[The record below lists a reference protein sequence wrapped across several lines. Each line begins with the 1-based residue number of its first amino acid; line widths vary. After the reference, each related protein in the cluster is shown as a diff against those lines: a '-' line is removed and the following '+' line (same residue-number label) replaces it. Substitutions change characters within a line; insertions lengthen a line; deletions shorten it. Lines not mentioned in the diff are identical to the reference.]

1 MEVAKQYSRRRR
13 RNPSIDRLSDLP
25 DSILCHILSFLLT
38 RNSVATSILSRRW
51 RYLWSF
57 VPNLDFYFE
66 VKSNTIDRVL
76 LLHKL
81 QKIDTFRITEGG
93 YDYSVCQIETWI
105 RFAVERNVKN
115 LDLHFDYEG
124 WVPPSPKCLLTCKTL
139 VDLRLTNCTLFPVIA
154 GAVCLPSLKILH
166 LQFYHEYET
175 LPHLLSGCPVL
186 EDLLLQLYFNYCS
199 CKISSPTIKSLRI
212 NFHYDDCNEDEDEG
226 EDIYDRLE
234 IDTPALVYLELVD
247 SPNHHIKCGPL
258 TSLLR
263 ADISFR
269 DYVGR
274 GSLHSRSLVEF
285 IDRLHNI
292 QFLKLDLSHYSEEIA
307 QAAFPAQT
315 TTFHHLIELELTADC
330 RFLWKFLENADN
342 LEILTFSECCEE
354 IQGRAKPPL
363 PAPSCI
369 LSRLRMIK
377 LVKIK
382 GKRHEFRYI
391 KYLLR
396 NAKVLKR
403 MKITYSEYLDSQKM
417 INMLKK
423 ISLFRRGSRAC
434 KVAFVGVR

>member
-1 MEVAKQYSRRRR
+1 MEVAKHYSRRRR
-13 RNPSIDRLSDLP
+13 RNFSIDRLSDLP

-57 VPNLDFYFE
+57 VPNLDFDFE
-66 VKSNTIDRVL
+66 VESTTIDRVL

-93 YDYSVCQIETWI
+93 YDYSVRQIEAWI

-139 VDLRLTNCTLFPVIA
+139 VDLRLTNCTLFPVIT

-186 EDLLLQLYFNYCS
+186 ENLLLQLYFNYCS
-199 CKISSPTIKSLRI
+199 CRISSPTIKSLRI
-212 NFHYDDCNEDEDEG
+212 NFHYDDYIDFGDY
-226 EDIYDRLE
+226 IDR
-234 IDTPALVYLELVD
+234 
-247 SPNHHIKCGPL
+247 G
-258 TSLLR
+258 
-263 ADISFR
+263 FF
-269 DYVGR
+269 
-274 GSLHSRSLVEF
+274 HSRSLVEF

-307 QAAFPAQT
+307 HAAFPAQT
-315 TTFHHLIELELTADC
+315 TTFHNLIELELTADC
-330 RFLWKFLENADN
+330 RLLWKFLENAEN

-363 PAPSCI
+363 PVPRCI

-382 GKRHEFRYI
+382 GKKHEFGYI
-391 KYLLR
+391 RYLLR

>member
-25 DSILCHILSFLLT
+25 DSILCHILSFLPT
-38 RNSVATSILSRRW
+38 KISVRTTILARRW

-57 VPNLDFYFE
+57 VPNLDFEFPD
-66 VKSNTIDRVL
+66 KSAAIDRVL

-81 QKIDTFRITEGG
+81 QKIDTFRITEGYG
-93 YDYSVCQIETWI
+93 YNDCQIETWI

-115 LDLHFDYEG
+115 LDLHFCYEG

-139 VDLRLTNCTLFPVIA
+139 VDLRLTNCTVFPVT
-154 GAVCLPSLKILH
+154 GAVCLPSLKILY
-166 LQFYHEYET
+166 LQFYHAYET

-186 EDLLLQLYFNYCS
+186 ENLLLQLYFNYCS
-199 CKISSPTIKSLRI
+199 CRISSPTIKSLRI
-212 NFHYDDCNEDEDEG
+212 NFHYDDCSEDEDEG
-226 EDIYDRLE
+226 EYSYDRLE
-234 IDTPALVYLELVD
+234 IDTPALIYLELID
-247 SPNHHIKCGPL
+247 SSNQHIKCGPL
-258 TSLLR
+258 TSILG
-263 ADISFR
+263 ADISFH
-269 DYVGR
+269 DYIGR
-274 GSLHSRSLVEF
+274 GFLHSRSLVEF

-307 QAAFPAQT
+307 HVAFPAQT
-315 TTFHHLIELELTADC
+315 TTFHNLIELELTADC
-330 RFLWKFLENADN
+330 RLLWKFLENAEN

-354 IQGRAKPPL
+354 IEGRAEAPL
-363 PAPSCI
+363 PAPRCI
-369 LSRLRMIK
+369 LSRLRTIK

-382 GKRHEFRYI
+382 GKKHEFGYI

-396 NAKVLKR
+396 NAKVLKK
-403 MKITYSEYLDSQKM
+403 MEITYSEDLDSQKM